1 MMKKYGIFLASF
13 LMILAAKAQGETGGG
28 DLFSGHLKIYVS
40 VAVLAIILGWI
51 FVFLFMMEKRL
62 KKLEDLG
69 K

>member
-1 MMKKYGIFLASF
+1 MMKKYSVFLASF
-13 LMILAAKAQGETGGG
+13 LLVLAAKAQGETGAG